1 MGILREQEQASASG
15 KEGGSDRAVFC
26 LLQKAHI
33 RQGSGRW
40 SAPRNVGPRL
50 LEPILFSAKWRV
62 SSCSV
67 PFVPVVSDALSMK
80 CRGTSG
86 QVGAEEESVRFW
98 GYMGIL
104 AAWVSL
110 RRFSEHQTEHPGCPK
125 TLDHLSN
132 CHK

>member
-1 MGILREQEQASASG
+1 M
-15 KEGGSDRAVFC
+15 AV
-26 LLQKAHI
+26 
-33 RQGSGRW
+33 G
-40 SAPRNVGPRL
+40 
-50 LEPILFSAKWRV
+50 PILFSAKLRV

-98 GYMGIL
+98 GYMSIL

-110 RRFSEHQTEHPGCPK
+110 RRFRNIKLNTQAVRKPWTPYPTVINDK
-125 TLDHLSN
+125 
-132 CHK
+132 